1 MERFISILIEHHA
14 GLLPTWLAPVQA
26 MVFSITDAQAGYV
39 REVTQTLVDKGF
51 RVQSDLRNEKVGYKI
66 REHTMQKVPYL
77 LVVGDREKETGAV
90 SVRTRSGE
98 DQSGRASCRESVCQY
113 GEISGVAE

>member
-1 MERFISILIEHHA
+1 VVLN
-14 GLLPTWLAPVQA
+14 
-26 MVFSITDAQAGYV
+26 ITDAQGDYV

-77 LVVGDREKETGAV
+77 LVVGDREKETGTV

-98 DQSGRASCRESVCQY
+98 DLGSMPLADF
-113 GEISGVAE
+113 AERLVTETRR

>member
-1 MERFISILIEHHA
+1 
-14 GLLPTWLAPVQA
+14 
-26 MVFSITDAQAGYV
+26 
-39 REVTQTLVDKGF
+39 LVDKGF

-77 LVVGDREKETGAV
+77 LVVGDREKETGTI

-98 DQSGRASCRESVCQY
+98 DLGSMPLADFVERLETETRR
-113 GEISGVAE
+113 

>member
-1 MERFISILIEHHA
+1 M
-14 GLLPTWLAPVQA
+14 
-26 MVFSITDAQAGYV
+26 
-39 REVTQTLVDKGF
+39 TQTLVDKGF

-77 LVVGDREKETGAV
+77 LVVGDREKETGTV

-98 DQSGRASCRESVCQY
+98 DLGSMKLADFIERLETETRR
-113 GEISGVAE
+113 